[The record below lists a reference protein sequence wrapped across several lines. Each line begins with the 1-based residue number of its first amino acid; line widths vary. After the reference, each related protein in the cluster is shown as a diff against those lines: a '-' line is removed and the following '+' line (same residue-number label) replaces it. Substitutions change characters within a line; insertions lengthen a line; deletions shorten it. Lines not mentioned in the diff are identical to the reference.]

1 MKLELCT
8 LSGGYGAKLVIDG
21 VSLTIRDRSI
31 VTLLG
36 PNGCGKSTLL
46 KMIGRILKPR
56 SGEVLL
62 DGKSVNRIDTAQLAR
77 RLALL
82 PQQQHSSPDLT
93 VEELVMLGRF
103 PHRRGPWTAS
113 PRDREAVD
121 KALNMTRLQGLRHRL
136 TRTLSGGERQRTW
149 IAMTLA
155 QEPELLLLDEPTTF
169 LDICCQFEIVEL
181 VRSLNRQFGITVIM
195 VLHDLNLAASCS
207 DELIMLKDRAIRYAG
222 PPREVMTPEILRE
235 VFSIESRIT
244 WSPEGVPCCMAL
256 GSTRPAESSC

>member
-1 MKLELCT
+1 MKLELCDLT
-8 LSGGYGAKLVIDG
+8 GGYGAKLVIDG
-21 VSLTIRDRSI
+21 VSLTIRDHSI

-56 SGEVLL
+56 HGEVLL
-62 DGKSVNRIDTAQLAR
+62 DGKAINRFDTVQLAR

-82 PQQQHSSPDLT
+82 PQQQHAVPDLT
-93 VEELVMLGRF
+93 VDELVMLGRF
-103 PHRRGPWTAS
+103 PHRRGPWSAS
-113 PRDREAVD
+113 DRDRKAVD
-121 KALNMTRLQGLRHRL
+121 KALRL
-136 TRTLSGGERQRTW
+136 TRLETLRRRIVGTLSGGERQRVW
-149 IAMTLA
+149 LAMTLA

-169 LDICCQFEIVEL
+169 LDICCQFEIIEL

-244 WSPEGVPCCMAL
+244 WSPEGIPYCMAL
-256 GSTRPAESSC
+256 GSTRPAEPSI